1 MCDDRLKQ
9 PHDPI
14 HGLSWCASA
23 ISRTVDG
30 CAVGG
35 AQLGKSP
42 AAITTGHKSFPL
54 SSHRR
59 RHTTLQPQPRLH
71 PRPPRSN
78 SVTHW
83 HKCHSVTHW
92 HKCHSV
98 THWLTQWPHWRWLG
112 TNSESSGV
120 KWNHF
125 YRHTL
130 TQSYQEAAFTSKFGR
145 EHLPIKKIFWALPKL
160 ILSLP

>member
-9 PHDPI
+9 PRDPI

-92 HKCHSV
+92 
-98 THWLTQWPHWRWLG
+98 LTQWPHWRWLG

-130 TQSYQEAAFTSKFGR
+130 TQSYQEAAFIYKFGR

-160 ILSLP
+160 TLSLP